1 MPAVLRGDGLEGL
14 EFPGRHLHGSAPT
27 RLSISGRT
35 GGCFWSWVMAYRT
48 GADIPDL
55 AALDNIVQRL
65 HDLLPRRV
73 PVQAMDLQY
82 VDVCAQPLHAGVDR
96 VQDMLPR
103 QPDPVKPP
111 PVVFGD
117 GGDLGLRTGRVDAE
131 VAFREQHD
139 VLAGDGVF
147 PESFADYLFRAAV
160 GVDICLCYPV
170 SVLPDT
176 PDVQW

>member
-1 MPAVLRGDGLEGL
+1 
-14 EFPGRHLHGSAPT
+14 
-27 RLSISGRT
+27 
-35 GGCFWSWVMAYRT
+35 
-48 GADIPDL
+48 
-55 AALDNIVQRL
+55 
-65 HDLLPRRV
+65 
-73 PVQAMDLQY
+73 MDLQY

-147 PESFADYLFRAAV
+147 LESFADYLFRAAV